1 MGRLPRGKRG
11 TQPIHLRINSIS
23 GCVHYSIPSAWCK
36 EKGRLFPATIS
47 DAVRPAP
54 AQTESG
60 SFPLGSD
67 KRGKACGRGTDTGA
81 APTKDRPESPS
92 AAARLSKGTAVCE
105 AFAGHWSH
113 AVGKRL
119 SGKSDKKAADSGLSP
134 PPASV
139 EKTIE
144 GKRSS
149 RMDKKPV
156 PRPGGRGTGFCEP
169 QGTFIH

>member
-1 MGRLPRGKRG
+1 MSIIAYLPPGVKKRAAFSRDDIRRG
-11 TQPIHLRINSIS
+11 SS
-23 GCVHYSIPSAWCK
+23 SA
-36 EKGRLFPATIS
+36 RA
-47 DAVRPAP
+47 DR
-54 AQTESG
+54 
-60 SFPLGSD
+60 
-67 KRGKACGRGTDTGA
+67 TDTGA

-105 AFAGHWSH
+105 ASAGRWSH

-119 SGKSDKKAADSGLSP
+119 SGKSDKKATDSGLSP

-156 PRPGGRGTGFCEP
+156 PRPGGRGTGFC
-169 QGTFIH
+169 